1 MRGGEK
7 AQGDKMRGKNIFK
20 RKNRRQKKKK
30 LRIKSKEVSIQVNW
44 IISWQATDPQTFFT
58 EIELIKRPRQWL

>member
-30 LRIKSKEVSIQVNW
+30 IKNQE
-44 IISWQATDPQTFFT
+44 
-58 EIELIKRPRQWL
+58 